1 MTLSR
6 EQEQVA
12 KEIGQAIGTLIGSI
26 IANAIVASL
35 LYAILHYLI
44 GIVTITYLQVFGAV
58 LLLNFIKNLIQK

>member
-1 MTLSR
+1 MTLSH

-12 KEIGQAIGTLIGSI
+12 KEIGQAIGTLIGSLI
-26 IANAIVASL
+26 GNAIVAGL

-44 GIVTITYLQVFGAV
+44 GIVAVTYLQVFGAV